1 MTSATIFNPNNCAH
15 EQLFKASG
23 LVEAN
28 IATTVTKDNICASGK
43 EGIKGNDQ
51 TDNRTSLCKPED
63 LFLALAHI
71 ENKLARAW
79 LHKFDEG
86 KKILIDPIATLSE
99 HHVSDNDKGYAT
111 LDCFIF
117 MDSFGAQN
125 LATNGTQIPYCNAAQ
140 DDDWSH
146 NQPVDG
152 DEKVFMC
159 LVDYDLADG
168 QLAHAAGGTPSKPH
182 EWMVSNLL
190 SPYSS
195 TLAMHAQSDSG
206 GCGKLI
212 VSGFINAEDNKATE
226 HSRPAHQQLP
236 LIGRQRRQ
244 TRSGASMARGQ
255 RFSSPAVQ
263 SAPWSYESS
272 GNDVQVMLMQE
283 KTEQTAPASSPGL
296 VHHPKM
302 GAESYTLL
310 SVFESPTDSNSGP
323 AGPIAVN
330 APAAK
335 IRGFG
340 TSSKDISTADYSRGR
355 MSPSAAGV
363 AGKPRTQRPGKS
375 ADEATKDKGK
385 DNMSGP
391 TPSYQPVRQELP
403 CDSDSEGVRAVISA
417 VNYPQPRTDHR
428 TMNAH
433 FCNVTQYGDWSSAQS
448 ANGDG
453 VVSYPNL
460 AFTCFAEDTLVGSQ
474 LSLGTPASLPC
485 DQVVGNPLSLYSSY
499 LAPPAQ
505 HAPSAHDKTI
515 IPALKN
521 IQDDKPK
528 EKEEQPLPSLFDS
541 GILQPFEV
549 GAGNELEPKTS
560 PPMTRTTRRTSRLAA
575 YVIPEVHEPPSDDV
589 LGPEGSSPGSAA
601 VNTPAVRSKRAGS
614 TGTPKTAKLR
624 RVRESTS
631 AATLAGEPR
640 TQWDV
645 SEDHSP
651 PAAVPRP
658 TPKSTN

>member
-86 KKILIDPIATLSE
+86 KKILIDQSATLSE

-140 DDDWSH
+140 DDDWSY

-226 HSRPAHQQLP
+226 Q
-236 LIGRQRRQ
+236 
-244 TRSGASMARGQ
+244 
-255 RFSSPAVQ
+255 
-263 SAPWSYESS
+263 
-272 GNDVQVMLMQE
+272 

-340 TSSKDISTADYSRGR
+340 TSSKDISTADYSSGR

-417 VNYPQPRTDHR
+417 VKYPQPRTDHR

-460 AFTCFAEDTLVGSQ
+460 AFTCFTEDTLVGSQ

-575 YVIPEVHEPPSDDV
+575 YVNPEVHEPPSDDV
-589 LGPEGSSPGSAA
+589 LEPEGSSPGSAA

-614 TGTPKTAKLR
+614 TGTPKTAKQR

>member
-1 MTSATIFNPNNCAH
+1 MSSETNQKISQNNCAH

-79 LHKFDEG
+79 LHKFDGG
-86 KKILIDPIATLSE
+86 KNIPIDPIATLSE

-140 DDDWSH
+140 DDDWSY

-226 HSRPAHQQLP
+226 Q
-236 LIGRQRRQ
+236 
-244 TRSGASMARGQ
+244 
-255 RFSSPAVQ
+255 
-263 SAPWSYESS
+263 
-272 GNDVQVMLMQE
+272 

-403 CDSDSEGVRAVISA
+403 CDSDSEGARAVISS
-417 VNYPQPRTDHR
+417 VKYPQPRTDLR

-575 YVIPEVHEPPSDDV
+575 YVNPEVHEPPSDDV
-589 LGPEGSSPGSAA
+589 LEPEGSSPGSAA

-614 TGTPKTAKLR
+614 TGTPKTAKQR

>member
-1 MTSATIFNPNNCAH
+1 LLRWFNFANHFQKRREFLYFYTMSSETNQKISQNNCAH

-140 DDDWSH
+140 DDDWSY

-226 HSRPAHQQLP
+226 Q
-236 LIGRQRRQ
+236 
-244 TRSGASMARGQ
+244 
-255 RFSSPAVQ
+255 
-263 SAPWSYESS
+263 
-272 GNDVQVMLMQE
+272 

-417 VNYPQPRTDHR
+417 VKYPQPRTDHR

-460 AFTCFAEDTLVGSQ
+460 AFMCFAEDTLVGSQ

-575 YVIPEVHEPPSDDV
+575 YVNPEVHEPPSDDV
-589 LGPEGSSPGSAA
+589 LEPEGSSPGSAA

-614 TGTPKTAKLR
+614 TGTPKTAKQR

>member
-1 MTSATIFNPNNCAH
+1 MTSATTFNPNNCAH

-140 DDDWSH
+140 DDDWSY

-226 HSRPAHQQLP
+226 Q
-236 LIGRQRRQ
+236 
-244 TRSGASMARGQ
+244 
-255 RFSSPAVQ
+255 
-263 SAPWSYESS
+263 
-272 GNDVQVMLMQE
+272 

-417 VNYPQPRTDHR
+417 VKYPQPRTDHR

-460 AFTCFAEDTLVGSQ
+460 AFMCFAEDTLVGSQ

-575 YVIPEVHEPPSDDV
+575 YVIPEVYEPPSDDV
-589 LGPEGSSPGSAA
+589 LEPEGSSPGSAA

-614 TGTPKTAKLR
+614 TGTPKTAKQR

>member
-1 MTSATIFNPNNCAH
+1 
-15 EQLFKASG
+15 
-23 LVEAN
+23 
-28 IATTVTKDNICASGK
+28 
-43 EGIKGNDQ
+43 
-51 TDNRTSLCKPED
+51 LCKPED

-140 DDDWSH
+140 DDDWSY

-226 HSRPAHQQLP
+226 Q
-236 LIGRQRRQ
+236 
-244 TRSGASMARGQ
+244 
-255 RFSSPAVQ
+255 
-263 SAPWSYESS
+263 
-272 GNDVQVMLMQE
+272 

-417 VNYPQPRTDHR
+417 VKYPQPRIDHR

-575 YVIPEVHEPPSDDV
+575 YVNPEVHEPPSDDV
-589 LGPEGSSPGSAA
+589 LEPEGSSPGSAA

-631 AATLAGEPR
+631 AATLAGEPK
-640 TQWDV
+640 TQWDF

>member
-1 MTSATIFNPNNCAH
+1 MTSATIFNLNNCAH

-140 DDDWSH
+140 DDDWSY

-226 HSRPAHQQLP
+226 Q
-236 LIGRQRRQ
+236 
-244 TRSGASMARGQ
+244 
-255 RFSSPAVQ
+255 
-263 SAPWSYESS
+263 
-272 GNDVQVMLMQE
+272 

-417 VNYPQPRTDHR
+417 VKYPQPRTDHR

-499 LAPPAQ
+499 LAPQAQ
-505 HAPSAHDKTI
+505 HAPSAHDETI

-575 YVIPEVHEPPSDDV
+575 YVNPEVHEPPSDDV
-589 LGPEGSSPGSAA
+589 LEPEGSSPGSAA

-614 TGTPKTAKLR
+614 TGTPKTAKQR

>member
-140 DDDWSH
+140 DDDWSY

-226 HSRPAHQQLP
+226 Q
-236 LIGRQRRQ
+236 
-244 TRSGASMARGQ
+244 
-255 RFSSPAVQ
+255 
-263 SAPWSYESS
+263 
-272 GNDVQVMLMQE
+272 

-417 VNYPQPRTDHR
+417 VKYPQPRIDHR

-460 AFTCFAEDTLVGSQ
+460 AFTCFTEDTLVGSQ

-575 YVIPEVHEPPSDDV
+575 YVNPEVHEPPSDDV
-589 LGPEGSSPGSAA
+589 LEPEGSSPGSAA

-614 TGTPKTAKLR
+614 TGTPKTAKQR

-658 TPKSTN
+658 TPKSVVYN

>member
-1 MTSATIFNPNNCAH
+1 MSSETNQKISQNNCAH

-63 LFLALAHI
+63 LFLAFAHI

-140 DDDWSH
+140 DDDWSY

-226 HSRPAHQQLP
+226 Q
-236 LIGRQRRQ
+236 
-244 TRSGASMARGQ
+244 
-255 RFSSPAVQ
+255 
-263 SAPWSYESS
+263 
-272 GNDVQVMLMQE
+272 

-385 DNMSGP
+385 DNKSGP

-417 VNYPQPRTDHR
+417 VKYPQPRTDHR

-460 AFTCFAEDTLVGSQ
+460 AFTCFTEDTLVGSQ

-575 YVIPEVHEPPSDDV
+575 YVIPEVYEPPSDDV
-589 LGPEGSSPGSAA
+589 LEPEGSSPGSAA

-614 TGTPKTAKLR
+614 TGTPKTAKQR

>member
-1 MTSATIFNPNNCAH
+1 MSSETNQKISQNNCAH

-226 HSRPAHQQLP
+226 Q
-236 LIGRQRRQ
+236 
-244 TRSGASMARGQ
+244 
-255 RFSSPAVQ
+255 
-263 SAPWSYESS
+263 
-272 GNDVQVMLMQE
+272 

-575 YVIPEVHEPPSDDV
+575 YVIPEVYEPPSDDV
-589 LGPEGSSPGSAA
+589 LEPEGSSPGSAA

-614 TGTPKTAKLR
+614 TGTPKTAKQR

>member
-1 MTSATIFNPNNCAH
+1 
-15 EQLFKASG
+15 
-23 LVEAN
+23 
-28 IATTVTKDNICASGK
+28 
-43 EGIKGNDQ
+43 
-51 TDNRTSLCKPED
+51 
-63 LFLALAHI
+63 LAHI

-140 DDDWSH
+140 DDDWSY

-159 LVDYDLADG
+159 LVA
-168 QLAHAAGGTPSKPH
+168 
-182 EWMVSNLL
+182 
-190 SPYSS
+190 
-195 TLAMHAQSDSG
+195 
-206 GCGKLI
+206 
-212 VSGFINAEDNKATE
+212 GFINAEDNKATE
-226 HSRPAHQQLP
+226 Q
-236 LIGRQRRQ
+236 
-244 TRSGASMARGQ
+244 
-255 RFSSPAVQ
+255 
-263 SAPWSYESS
+263 
-272 GNDVQVMLMQE
+272 

-575 YVIPEVHEPPSDDV
+575 YVNPEVHEPPSDDV
-589 LGPEGSSPGSAA
+589 LEPEGSSPGSAA

-614 TGTPKTAKLR
+614 TGTPKTAKQR

>member
-226 HSRPAHQQLP
+226 Q
-236 LIGRQRRQ
+236 
-244 TRSGASMARGQ
+244 
-255 RFSSPAVQ
+255 
-263 SAPWSYESS
+263 
-272 GNDVQVMLMQE
+272 

-385 DNMSGP
+385 DNKSGP

-417 VNYPQPRTDHR
+417 VNYPQPQTDHR

-499 LAPPAQ
+499 LAPQAQ
-505 HAPSAHDKTI
+505 HAPSAHDETI

-575 YVIPEVHEPPSDDV
+575 YVNPEVHEPPSDDV
-589 LGPEGSSPGSAA
+589 LEPEGSSPGSAA

-614 TGTPKTAKLR
+614 TGTPKTAKQR

-658 TPKSTN
+658 TPKPTN

>member
-79 LHKFDEG
+79 LHKFDGG
-86 KKILIDPIATLSE
+86 KNIPIDPIATLSE

-125 LATNGTQIPYCNAAQ
+125 LATNGTQFPYCNAMQ
-140 DDDWSH
+140 DDDWSY

-226 HSRPAHQQLP
+226 Q
-236 LIGRQRRQ
+236 
-244 TRSGASMARGQ
+244 
-255 RFSSPAVQ
+255 
-263 SAPWSYESS
+263 
-272 GNDVQVMLMQE
+272 

-417 VNYPQPRTDHR
+417 VKYPQPRTDHR

-453 VVSYPNL
+453 VRYSNL
-460 AFTCFAEDTLVGSQ
+460 AFMCFAEDTLVGSQ

-575 YVIPEVHEPPSDDV
+575 YVIPEVYEPPSDDV
-589 LGPEGSSPGSAA
+589 LEPEGSSPGSAA

-614 TGTPKTAKLR
+614 TGTPKTAKQR

-658 TPKSTN
+658 TPKSVVYN

>member
-1 MTSATIFNPNNCAH
+1 MTSATIFNPNNCDH
-15 EQLFKASG
+15 EQLFKASR

-28 IATTVTKDNICASGK
+28 IATTVTKGNICASGK

-140 DDDWSH
+140 DDDWSY

-226 HSRPAHQQLP
+226 Q
-236 LIGRQRRQ
+236 
-244 TRSGASMARGQ
+244 
-255 RFSSPAVQ
+255 
-263 SAPWSYESS
+263 
-272 GNDVQVMLMQE
+272 

-417 VNYPQPRTDHR
+417 VKYPQPRTDHR

-460 AFTCFAEDTLVGSQ
+460 AFTCFTEDTLVGSQ

-575 YVIPEVHEPPSDDV
+575 YVIPEVYEPPSDDV
-589 LGPEGSSPGSAA
+589 LEPEGSSPGSAA

-614 TGTPKTAKLR
+614 TGTPKTAKQR

>member
-1 MTSATIFNPNNCAH
+1 MSSETNQKISQNNCAH

-79 LHKFDEG
+79 LHKFDGG
-86 KKILIDPIATLSE
+86 KNIPIDPIATLSE

-140 DDDWSH
+140 DDDWSY

-226 HSRPAHQQLP
+226 Q
-236 LIGRQRRQ
+236 
-244 TRSGASMARGQ
+244 
-255 RFSSPAVQ
+255 
-263 SAPWSYESS
+263 
-272 GNDVQVMLMQE
+272 

-385 DNMSGP
+385 DNKSGP
-391 TPSYQPVRQELP
+391 APSYQPVRQELP

-417 VNYPQPRTDHR
+417 VKYPQPRTDHR

-460 AFTCFAEDTLVGSQ
+460 AFTCFTEDTLVGSQ

-575 YVIPEVHEPPSDDV
+575 YVNPEVHEPPSDDV
-589 LGPEGSSPGSAA
+589 LEPEGSSPGSAA

-614 TGTPKTAKLR
+614 TGTPKTAKQR

-658 TPKSTN
+658 TPESVVYN

>member
-140 DDDWSH
+140 DDDWSY

-226 HSRPAHQQLP
+226 Q
-236 LIGRQRRQ
+236 
-244 TRSGASMARGQ
+244 
-255 RFSSPAVQ
+255 
-263 SAPWSYESS
+263 
-272 GNDVQVMLMQE
+272 

-417 VNYPQPRTDHR
+417 VKYPQPRIDHR

-460 AFTCFAEDTLVGSQ
+460 AFTCLAEDTLVGSQ

-575 YVIPEVHEPPSDDV
+575 YVIPEVYEPPSDDV
-589 LGPEGSSPGSAA
+589 LEPEGSSPGSAA

-614 TGTPKTAKLR
+614 TGTPKTAKQR

-658 TPKSTN
+658 TPKSVVYN